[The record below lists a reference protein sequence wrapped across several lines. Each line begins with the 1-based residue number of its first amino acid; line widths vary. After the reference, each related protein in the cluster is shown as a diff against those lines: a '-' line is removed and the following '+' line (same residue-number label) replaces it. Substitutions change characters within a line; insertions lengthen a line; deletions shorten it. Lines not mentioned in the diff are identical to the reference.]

1 MPTISRAL
9 KPHRST
15 FSITFST
22 ALRVADSKVDLRVPA
37 TTIEARYEKCHPA
50 RRAMSSRVCPPTSTS
65 FFHEPYGSETQ
76 RKHSGICAVFLR
88 NTFPAEATLSDS
100 SERAV
105 LRSIIL
111 PRVKSWSSASEP
123 SGTRGHGDRPRRP
136 ANCSLSSGRLCRSRS
151 FSRCRFF
158 FGCFRR
164 S

>member
-37 TTIEARYEKCHPA
+37 STIEARYEKYHPA

-65 FFHEPYGSETQ
+65 FFHEPNGSETK
-76 RKHSGICAVFLR
+76 RKHSGICALFLR

-100 SERAV
+100 SERAL
-105 LRSIIL
+105 LRSIVL
-111 PRVKSWSSASEP
+111 PRVTKLVVGVRAL
-123 SGTRGHGDRPRRP
+123 GDRGH
-136 ANCSLSSGRLCRSRS
+136 
-151 FSRCRFF
+151 
-158 FGCFRR
+158 
-164 S
+164 